1 MGDLNN
7 KTKYVGKISEGD
19 LKEIKEFSKDI
30 KSESTSGDWIGSN
43 SSKNINELI
52 NIIKKYTYQNQF

>member
-1 MGDLNN
+1 MGQHSIDIWNYDLNERI
-7 KTKYVGKISEGD
+7 TLSA
-19 LKEIKEFSKDI
+19 F
-30 KSESTSGDWIGSN
+30 GDWIGSN